1 MSHATRRPQR
11 GGAIGTLIFFLL
23 VGVAGYF
30 VYTEFIAGGTGR
42 APSCTEADQA
52 CQKNCRR
59 TATEQSAMTACQ
71 AECKKKLEACK

>member
-1 MSHATRRPQR
+1 MRRAFRRTQR

-23 VGVAGYF
+23 IGVAGYF

-71 AECKKKLEACK
+71 AECKRKLEACK